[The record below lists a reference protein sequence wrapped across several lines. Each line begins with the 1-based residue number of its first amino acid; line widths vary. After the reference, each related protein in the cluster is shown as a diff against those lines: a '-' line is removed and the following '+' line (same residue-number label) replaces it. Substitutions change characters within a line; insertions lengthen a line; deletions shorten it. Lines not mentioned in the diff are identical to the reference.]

1 MKLIF
6 IIVLSFYVG
15 ACSEQLNTADSEA
28 INAIIVTDFS
38 NNEVILAKPA
48 MRIITLAPHIVENVF
63 SAGAGEK
70 LVGVVAYSD
79 FPKQATSLP
88 IVGSYTSVNLEK
100 IVELEPDLIITWQS
114 NNSDETLNRIRELG
128 FTVYVDQPK
137 TLVDIAKSIR
147 DIGKLSGH
155 SVFAN
160 KTADEYL
167 KKLAV
172 IQQTQR
178 KAHKVT
184 AFYQVWNSPLQTING
199 NHIIS
204 AAIEICGGVNIYA
217 DEFAIAPIIN
227 IESILDKNPEAII
240 ASGMSDSRP
249 EWLDEWLQ
257 WPSLSAVHNNN
268 LFFVDPDHIQ
278 RHTVRILLGVATIC
292 QQLDS
297 ARTKRSKQ

>member
-6 IIVLSFYVG
+6 IIVLSFYIG
-15 ACSEQLNTADSEA
+15 ACSEQLNTADSET
-28 INAIIVTDFS
+28 INAITVTDFS

-48 MRIITLAPHIVENVF
+48 MRIIALAPHIVENVF

-70 LVGVVAYSD
+70 LVGVVTYSD
-79 FPKQATSLP
+79 FPEQATSLP

-147 DIGKLSGH
+147 DIGELSGH
-155 SVFAN
+155 SEFAN

-172 IQQTQR
+172 IQQTQL

-217 DEFAIAPIIN
+217 DEFTIAPIIN

-257 WPSLSAVHNNN
+257 WPSLSAVQNNN

-297 ARTKRSKQ
+297 VRTKRSKQ